1 MPDHMIISLNR
12 EFGSGGKEVGTKLAA
27 ELGVKLYD
35 SEIIELASKQSGI
48 RREYFEKVDEKPT
61 DSFLYALAMNTLSMN
76 GSLNPYDHALSSDKL
91 FNIQAEVIRNLAK
104 EESFVVMGRCA
115 EYILREE
122 KNCISIYLCA
132 DIEKRVARIMEKYSL
147 SEKEALKKIL
157 STDKK
162 RDSYYG
168 YYTGKDWRTC
178 ASYDLSIDTGVIG
191 TDNAVRLI
199 MEYLKIRKLI

>member
-1 MPDHMIISLNR
+1 
-12 EFGSGGKEVGTKLAA
+12 
-27 ELGVKLYD
+27 
-35 SEIIELASKQSGI
+35 
-48 RREYFEKVDEKPT
+48 
-61 DSFLYALAMNTLSMN
+61 
-76 GSLNPYDHALSSDKL
+76 
-91 FNIQAEVIRNLAK
+91 
-104 EESFVVMGRCA
+104 MGRCA

-147 SEKEALKKIL
+147 SEKEALKKIW